1 MHRSFKEYEIRLVE
15 RTAEIALESTLL
27 QGMHADPADQ
37 VIAAT
42 SRLSGMPLVTSD
54 IRLWQLQSVEAL
66 W

>member
-54 IRLWQLQSVEAL
+54 IRLRQLQSVEAL